1 MKTSTLLM
9 IAGGAAAL
17 YYLSKKKAEEAGQA
31 TQGVQSPPLVA
42 PNAVAQMAAAPQVI
56 VVAPDAPDDDGTIN
70 YGPWGWATPVF
81 GGRAW
86 RPGGGGGGHGG
97 HGSGHGHGGH
107 H

>member
-1 MKTSTLLM
+1 M

-31 TQGVQSPPLVA
+31 TQGIQSAARAA
-42 PNAVAQMAAAPQVI
+42 PNAQMAIAPQV

-86 RPGGGGGGHGG
+86 RTGGGGRGG
-97 HGSGHGHGGH
+97 GHGHGGH